1 MTHARTTDLDT
12 LVGSAQDRLDAL
24 RETHERL
31 DRIRIRLT
39 SPDNLVT
46 VVADGSGALVELELA
61 ENLGSVAAHALASTI
76 TAVAAQ
82 AAAAALD
89 QREAILQSLQG
100 SFTDS

>member
-1 MTHARTTDLDT
+1 MTHAHTTELDA
-12 LVGSAQDRLDAL
+12 LVGSAQHRLDAL

-46 VVADGSGALVELELA
+46 AVADGSGALVELELA
-61 ENLGSVAAHALASTI
+61 ENLGSIAAHALASTI
-76 TAVAAQ
+76 TAVAAD
-82 AAAAALD
+82 AARAALD

>member
-1 MTHARTTDLDT
+1 MTHAHTTELDA
-12 LVGSAQDRLDAL
+12 LVDSAQHRLDAL

-39 SPDNLVT
+39 SPDDLVT
-46 VVADGSGALVELELA
+46 VVADGSGAMVELELA

-76 TAVAAQ
+76 TVVAAD
-82 AAAAALD
+82 AALAALD

>member
-1 MTHARTTDLDT
+1 MTHAHTTELDA
-12 LVGSAQDRLDAL
+12 LVGSALHRLDAL

-39 SPDNLVT
+39 SPDYLVT
-46 VVADGSGALVELELA
+46 VVVDGSGAVVELELA

-76 TAVAAQ
+76 TVVAAD
-82 AAAAALD
+82 AARAALD
-89 QREAILQSLQG
+89 QREVILQSLQG

>member
-1 MTHARTTDLDT
+1 MTAAHATALNA
-12 LVGSAQDRLDAL
+12 LVGAARERLDAL
-24 RETHERL
+24 HEANESL
-31 DRIRIRLT
+31 DGIRVRLT
-39 SPDNLVT
+39 SPDGLVT
-46 VVADGSGALVELELA
+46 VVADGSGAMVELELA